1 MRAAACGGV
10 LSTHFLPNWS
20 PSVRSLRRLLCTQQK
35 LQQVPSRSVVGGG
48 ACGGGRHNVVDVGCL
63 DFRYVS
69 SVAETASAKARVAG
83 RPFPLRFVVLVEIG
97 GDTILAEHPV

>member
-10 LSTHFLPNWS
+10 LSTRFLPNWS
-20 PSVRSLRRLLCTQQK
+20 RSVRSLRRLLCTQQK

-63 DFRYVS
+63 GFRYATY
-69 SVAETASAKARVAG
+69 VAETASAKARVAG
-83 RPFPLRFVVLVEIG
+83 RPFSMRFVVLAEIG
-97 GDTILAEHPV
+97 WDTVLAEHPV